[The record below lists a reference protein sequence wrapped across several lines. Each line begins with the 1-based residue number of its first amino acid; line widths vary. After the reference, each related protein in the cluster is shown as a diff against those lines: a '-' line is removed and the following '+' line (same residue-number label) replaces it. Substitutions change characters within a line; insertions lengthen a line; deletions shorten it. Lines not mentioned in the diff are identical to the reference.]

1 MSKKSLTAFL
11 LVAFVFLTG
20 CTGVPSGTEPVAG
33 FDINRY
39 KGTWYEIARLDHP
52 FERGLTNVTA
62 TYTLLDDGTV
72 GVLNRGFDSGECKW
86 KETEGIARFQGDADV
101 ASLSVSFFGP
111 FAGGYHVL
119 ELDKKRY
126 AYALVAGPSRD
137 YLWILA
143 RSPNLSSGKKN
154 ELINKARELDFPVD
168 QLIMVD
174 HAKPDC

>member
-1 MSKKSLTAFL
+1 MRSKLAIAFL
-11 LVAFVFLTG
+11 PMAFVLLAG
-20 CTGVPSGTEPVAG
+20 CTGVPTGTEPVTG

-39 KGTWYEIARLDHP
+39 KGTWYEIARLDHS

-62 TYTLLDDGTV
+62 TYTLSDDGKV
-72 GVLNRGFDSGECKW
+72 SVLNRGFDSGLCEW
-86 KETEGIARFQGDADV
+86 KETEGTARFQGDPDV

-111 FAGGYHVL
+111 FVGGYHVL

-126 AYALVAGPSRD
+126 DYALVAGPSRD

-143 RSPNLSSGKKN
+143 KSPNLSSSKKN

-174 HAKPDC
+174 HGKPDC